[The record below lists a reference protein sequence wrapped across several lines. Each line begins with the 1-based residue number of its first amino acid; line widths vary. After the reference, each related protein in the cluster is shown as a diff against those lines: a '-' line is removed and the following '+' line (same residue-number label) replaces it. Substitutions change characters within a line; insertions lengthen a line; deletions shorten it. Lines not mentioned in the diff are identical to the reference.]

1 MAANASATNAS
12 ATNASATNDVS
23 QPIEASTER
32 PGERPAPSPGN
43 PLLNA
48 MRVRDFRLLW
58 IGQGASLLGDQF
70 GMIAFPWLVLQ
81 LTGDALALGA
91 VMALM
96 AIPRALF
103 MLVGGA
109 VTDRLSSRA
118 VMLASDAIRL
128 VMTLAVAWLA
138 LHGHIQMWMV
148 YAMALISGTVSGF
161 FMPASGAIMP
171 TLVDKKDL
179 QGANSLFQG
188 TAQLTNFLGPVL
200 AGGLIVWF
208 SPRGITT
215 LPRLTGVGMA
225 FMLDG
230 LTFLVSLVTLWLI
243 RSGAQTASKAAGA
256 GGAPGTDAGGPA
268 GMLASIRE
276 GVVIAM
282 RDPGLR
288 MVFIIIPA
296 VNMLFVGPLLI
307 GIPVL
312 AQLRLPEG
320 AAAFGLIMSG
330 YGGGNLLGYILS
342 GNLKMRRF
350 GPLVTVLIVAFGIGA
365 ALIGLSYSTLLSFAI
380 LLVLGVGNGAIGLLF
395 ITWLQRNTPEHRLGR
410 MMSLVY
416 LTNVGLMPISEAASG
431 LLSRLS
437 ATGLFLGAGVLMVLT
452 GLWGGTRKE
461 L

>member
-1 MAANASATNAS
+1 MAANG
-12 ATNASATNDVS
+12 VS
-23 QPIEASTER
+23 QSTETSGLR
-32 PGERPAPSPGN
+32 PGGTLAESRAASSGN
-43 PLLNA
+43 PMLHV

-58 IGQGASLLGDQF
+58 IGQGTSLLGDQF

-81 LTGDALALGA
+81 LTGDPLALGA

-128 VMTLAVAWLA
+128 VTTLAVALLA
-138 LHGHIQMWMV
+138 LNGQIQMWMI

-171 TLVDKKDL
+171 ALVDKEDL

-188 TAQLTNFLGPVL
+188 TAQLTTFLGPVL
-200 AGGLIVWF
+200 AGLLIAWF
-208 SPRGITT
+208 SPRGLTS
-215 LPRLTGVGMA
+215 LPKSTGAGMA
-225 FMLDG
+225 FMFDT
-230 LTFLVSLVTLWLI
+230 LTFFVSLVTLWLM
-243 RSGAQTASKAAGA
+243 RSRPQTVARTP
-256 GGAPGTDAGGPA
+256 GAPGTAVGAA
-268 GMLASIRE
+268 GMLASIKE
-276 GVVIAM
+276 GAVFAV

-288 MVFIIIPA
+288 MVFIILTA
-296 VNMLFVGPLLI
+296 VNLLFVGPLLV
-307 GIPVL
+307 GLPVL
-312 AQLRLPEG
+312 AQMRLPEG

-330 YGGGNLLGYILS
+330 YGGGNLLGYVLS
-342 GNLKMRRF
+342 GNLKMRRM

-380 LLVLGVGNGAIGLLF
+380 LLLLGIGNGAIGLLF
-395 ITWLQRNTPEHRLGR
+395 ITWLQRNTPDHLLGR

-431 LLSRLS
+431 LLSTLS
-437 ATGLFLGAGVLMVLT
+437 VTGLFVGAGALMVLA
-452 GLWGGTRKE
+452 GLWGGSRPE
-461 L
+461 LRDMEM